1 MQALF
6 RSAAVV
12 IAASSIAARALAY
25 EDQLGVNATL
35 GYTGI
40 IGDTALPPHGLTAGV
55 GVSFGLGDTW
65 EIRGRGDYAYLFSGA
80 HRGALTADLVYL
92 IDILSVV
99 PYLGLSVGGAIT
111 SVDASALV
119 PAQLLGD
126 LLLGAVV
133 GVDVLLGREWTIGVE
148 VRPHVM
154 VLHLDS
160 EPFDLAAMVRVQHL
174 FEL

>member
-1 MQALF
+1 M
-6 RSAAVV
+6 
-12 IAASSIAARALAY
+12 
-25 EDQLGVNATL
+25 
-35 GYTGI
+35 
-40 IGDTALPPHGLTAGV
+40 LTR
-55 GVSFGLGDTW
+55 LGDSQFLGF
-65 EIRGRGDYAYLFSGA
+65 RK
-80 HRGALTADLVYL
+80 DL
-92 IDILSVV
+92 
-99 PYLGLSVGGAIT
+99 
-111 SVDASALV
+111 LV
-119 PAQLLGD
+119 FDSQLLGD